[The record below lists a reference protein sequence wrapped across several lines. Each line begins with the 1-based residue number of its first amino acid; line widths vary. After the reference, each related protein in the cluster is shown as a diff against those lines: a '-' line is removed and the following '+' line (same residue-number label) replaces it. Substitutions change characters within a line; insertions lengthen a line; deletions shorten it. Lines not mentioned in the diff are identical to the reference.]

1 MLSKYWAIKPSI
13 IGIWDMRLT
22 GKHMC
27 SWNKLLFYIWVC
39 SKKSGFISNIWLFE
53 ALLIRAMIITNQIL
67 RFTLFSD
74 KPAHIGSMDMF
85 PWISWISNFSI
96 FGGYFHLGNIQQIVP
111 VVFPSATTLQ
121 VLRLS
126 WYRSSLL
133 PWWPESSSIQGLLKQ
148 KQKARKPNIIGIKV
162 IGIRWEYICV

>member
-1 MLSKYWAIKPSI
+1 MLSQYWAIKPSI
-13 IGIWDMRLT
+13 IGIWDMRLA

-85 PWISWISNFSI
+85 LCSPEFPGFPTFLSLGVTSI
-96 FGGYFHLGNIQQIVP
+96 WVIYSKLSLFFVM
-111 VVFPSATTLQ
+111 FPSATTLQ

-133 PWWPESSSIQGLLKQ
+133 PWWPEFSSTQGLFKQ
-148 KQKARKPNIIGIKV
+148 QKEMQLENQTS
-162 IGIRWEYICV
+162 